1 MSSETRLREGS
12 TVKYCDSGNRA
23 REMGQF
29 VLSKFTLRKWRE
41 RGAATNRMYNI
52 QGVVIRTWI
61 WIPIE

>member
-41 RGAATNRMYNI
+41 RGDE
-52 QGVVIRTWI
+52 QDVQRTGRCDMDMDMDSY
-61 WIPIE
+61 